1 MTRFLALASLF
12 LALPLAALPAVAQSD
27 VEGPLN
33 RVLGAVVQPDGRV
46 NYALLARSHRAD
58 LDAALSAIASQDPGA
73 LRTDAQKTAFLVN
86 AYNARV
92 LERVLAHPRATNL
105 ERQSLFGAFFETP
118 FPIAGTRATLNQ
130 IEHGALRRQRQVDGG
145 GVPAGLRALRP
156 SRLDPRI
163 HVALNCA
170 ALSCP
175 RLQPRAFSAS
185 SLNATLDRAMREW
198 TGSSRFAT
206 ASGGTVTLSSLADWY
221 GADWETRQ
229 RPLGDAL
236 LAAMPANRRDAAAIR
251 SALRGKTRAQL
262 KAARDVRFAYDWT
275 VNRAR

>member
-1 MTRFLALASLF
+1 MTRLLAFAFLAL
-12 LALPLAALPAVAQSD
+12 LARPLAAQPAVEA
-27 VEGPLN
+27 PLN
-33 RVLGAVVQPDGRV
+33 RVLGAVVQADGRV
-46 NYALLARSHRAD
+46 DYRALARSHRAD
-58 LDAALSAIASQDPGA
+58 LDAALGAIAEQDPAA
-73 LRTDAQKTAFLVN
+73 LRSDAQKTAFLVN
-86 AYNARV
+86 AYNARI

-105 ERQSLFGAFFETP
+105 ERQGLFGAFFETP

-130 IEHGALRRQRQVDGG
+130 IEHGGLRRQRQVDGAA
-145 GVPAGLRALRP
+145 VPAGLRALRP

-170 ALSCP
+170 AISCP
-175 RLQPRAFSAS
+175 PLQPRAFSARTLS
-185 SLNATLDRAMREW
+185 ATLDRAMREW
-198 TGSSRFAT
+198 TASSRFAT
-206 ASGGTVTLSSLADWY
+206 ASGGTVTLSSLADWF

-236 LAAMPANRRDAAAIR
+236 LAAMPPGRSDAAAIR

-262 KAARDVRFAYDWT
+262 KAARNVRFAYDWT

>member
-1 MTRFLALASLF
+1 MIRFLPFLALV
-12 LALPLAALPAVAQSD
+12 LAMPLAAQPAVEA
-27 VEGPLN
+27 PLN
-33 RVLGAVVQPDGRV
+33 RVLSAVVASDGRV
-46 NYALLARSHRAD
+46 DYNALARSHRAD
-58 LDAALSAIASQDPGA
+58 LDAALSAIARQRPGA
-73 LRTDAQKTAFLVN
+73 LRSDAQKTAFLIN

-105 ERQSLFGAFFETP
+105 ERQGLFGAFFETA

-130 IEHGALRRQRQVDGG
+130 IEHGILRRQSRVDGRA
-145 GVPAGLRALRP
+145 VPSALRALRP

-170 ALSCP
+170 AVSCP
-175 RLQPRAFSAS
+175 RLQPRAFSS
-185 SLNATLDRAMREW
+185 RTLNSTLDRAMREW
-198 TGSSRFAT
+198 TGSTRFAR
-206 ASGGTVTLSSLADWY
+206 ASGGTVTLSSLVDWY

-236 LAAMPANRRDAAAIR
+236 LAAMPSNRRDAAAIR

-262 KAARDVRFAYDWT
+262 KQARTVRFAYDWT